1 MKYTTFNQRMEKH
14 NEVLRKQEDHSFYQ
28 MLLALSENLIEVT
41 KAIGDIVGTDIKVAS
56 LQYEAEEVEEVLGE
70 IEETYA
76 AILNQPYESL
86 VMKKVYEALEPL
98 VAAVDDLI
106 EDLNEYGETK
116 GKTVPYIEAWDI
128 GFFYE

>member
-1 MKYTTFNQRMEKH
+1 MKYTTFNQKMEEH
-14 NEVLRKQEDHSFYQ
+14 NDVLRKKEDHSFYK

-56 LQYEAEEVEEVLGE
+56 LQYEAEEVETVLGE